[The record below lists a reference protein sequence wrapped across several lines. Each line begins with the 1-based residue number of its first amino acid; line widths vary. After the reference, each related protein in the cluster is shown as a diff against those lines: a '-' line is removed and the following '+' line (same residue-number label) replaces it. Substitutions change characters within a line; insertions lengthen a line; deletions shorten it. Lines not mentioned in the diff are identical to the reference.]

1 MTPRRSDPPSP
12 RRILIAHRLAVPMAE
27 AIAAARPGLE
37 LRARQL
43 KEVTADDLDWADT
56 LVGFRRPRG
65 FGKVRWIHSIGAG
78 VDGFLDLAEPSSPA
92 ESSGSAAPSSR
103 PVQPSALLTRAS
115 QPFGQEIG
123 EYVVTRVLAACQ
135 HLSRFAEDQR
145 ARRWA
150 PYSPR
155 RARGTR
161 AIVVGMGEVGT
172 GIAEALEAIGVV
184 VTGVARSGR
193 AAEPSRPA
201 EPSGRA
207 VPPSRS
213 FAVHPVSSLPDLVA
227 DADWLVLAAP
237 HTRESHHL
245 VGRELLERCRGAWL
259 VNIARGG
266 LVDEAALVEAL
277 DDGRLAG
284 AALDVFEEEPLPEG
298 SPLWGHPKV
307 LFSPHVAGVT
317 TVEGAVAGFL
327 ECLDAL
333 ERGEVPRWVVDWER
347 GY

>member
-1 MTPRRSDPPSP
+1 MPVRRV
-12 RRILIAHRLAVPMAE
+12 LIAHRLAVPMAE

-56 LVGFRRPRG
+56 LVGFRRPPG
-65 FGKVRWIHSIGAG
+65 FGNVRWIHSIGAG
-78 VDGFLDLAEPSSPA
+78 VDGFTGVAEPSVPPA
-92 ESSGSAAPSSR
+92 I
-103 PVQPSALLTRAS
+103 LLTRAS
-115 QPFGQEIG
+115 QPFGREIG
-123 EYVVTRVLAACQ
+123 EYVVARVLAACQ
-135 HLSRFAEDQR
+135 HLPRFAEDQR

-150 PYSPR
+150 PHPPR

-161 AIVVGMGEVGT
+161 AIVVGMGEVGS
-172 GIAEALEAIGVV
+172 GIAEALRAIGVA
-184 VTGVARSGR
+184 VTGVSRSGR
-193 AAEPSRPA
+193 GAE
-201 EPSGRA
+201 
-207 VPPSRS
+207 
-213 FAVHPVSSLPDLVA
+213 PVSSLPDLVP

-237 HTRESHHL
+237 LTPETRHL
-245 VGRELLERCRGAWL
+245 VGRGLLERCRGAWL

-277 DDGRLAG
+277 DAGRLAG

-298 SPLWGHPKV
+298 SPLWAHPGV
-307 LFSPHVAGVT
+307 IFSPHVAGVT

-333 ERGEVPRWVVDWER
+333 ERGEVPRWAVDWAR